1 MRFAVLGYGKIA
13 REVMIPAIQASG
25 HEVTVIGSA
34 RGTAPESFNGR
45 VVRDY
50 FDAVQCE
57 DVDATYIALPNHL
70 HHEMTAASLIAQKPV
85 LCEKPLGLTAH
96 QVTKLAESAQHHQ
109 MLVREAF
116 MVASHPQWHWLRSQI
131 NEKQPIDISVQFHYD
146 NRDASNIRN
155 RPETGGGARLDI
167 GCYALWVADWLGANA
182 LNDAHGYQNF
192 ANGVDIQSTG
202 SLWFDQSIRLHFD
215 VSMRRTRFQQVVV
228 QTAEKCWVIPRPF
241 NPQSQSVIWTM
252 GPSGITEET
261 YFEGNQYELMVDA
274 FCCDIEDGVI
284 TDLSRSLR
292 IAEWSDVIADRFERR
307 VME

>member
-34 RGTAPESFNGR
+34 RGAAPESFDGR
-45 VVRDY
+45 VVCDY
-50 FDAVQCE
+50 FQALQHE
-57 DVDATYIALPNHL
+57 DVDAIYIALPNHL
-70 HHEMTAASLIAQKPV
+70 HHEMTIASLASKKPV

-96 QVTKLAESAQHHQ
+96 QVRDLAESARHHQ
-109 MLVREAF
+109 TLVREAF

-131 NEKQPIDISVQFHYD
+131 DEKAQIDISVQFHYD
-146 NRDASNIRN
+146 NRDVFNIRN

-167 GCYALWVADWLGANA
+167 GCYALWVADWLGAKVE
-182 LNDAHGYQNF
+182 NDAYGYQEF

-202 SLWFDQSIRLHFD
+202 SLWFDGSVRLHFD

-228 QTAEKCWVIPRPF
+228 QAEDKCWVIPRPF
-241 NPQSQSVIWTM
+241 NPLSESVVWTM
-252 GPSGITEET
+252 GPLGIIEET
-261 YFEGNQYELMVDA
+261 HFEGNQYERMINA
-274 FCCDIEDGVI
+274 FCCDVEDGVL

-292 IAEWSDVIADRFERR
+292 IAEWSDGIANRFERR
-307 VME
+307 LTE